1 MYCKNCGKQIA
12 DDSKFCKYCG
22 TLVDDSMTTND
33 NSNEIKAEAEIVVSA
48 KEDSSLKVE
57 IKKKKPIMKKSTA
70 ANEIVAN
77 LKMLGIA
84 FVLWLAY
91 IIGFSIVHQK
101 DIKQMDDNSYYGE
114 SCYDPSSLTDH

>member
-1 MYCKNCGKQIA
+1 
-12 DDSKFCKYCG
+12 
-22 TLVDDSMTTND
+22 MTTND

-48 KEDSSLKVE
+48 QEDSSLKVE

-114 SCYDPSSLTDH
+114 SCYDPSSLTDHWMED